1 MAVLS
6 TVIAGAALAT
16 AAVGTAESIKQGRRA
31 ASAQREASAMQQKQ
45 ADLQNARQKRDA
57 IREARLAYG
66 RTTNAAA
73 NQGVSGS
80 SGSQGGLSSITSQ
93 LGDNIS
99 FLDQYGF
106 FSDQASRALG
116 RANQA
121 TARANA
127 AGSIA
132 NLGFQVA
139 GNASGIA
146 NVFRPGR

>member
-1 MAVLS
+1 MAAL
-6 TVIAGAALAT
+6 TAIIAGAGLAT
-16 AAVGTAESIKQGRRA
+16 AAVGTAGSLKQGRRA

-80 SGSQGGLSSITSQ
+80 SGSQGGLSSIASQ
-93 LGDNIS
+93 VGDNIS

-121 TARANA
+121 TSRANT
-127 AGSIA
+127 AGAIGS
-132 NLGFQVA
+132 LGFQVA
-139 GNASGIA
+139 SNAGGIVNTFRSG
-146 NVFRPGR
+146 G